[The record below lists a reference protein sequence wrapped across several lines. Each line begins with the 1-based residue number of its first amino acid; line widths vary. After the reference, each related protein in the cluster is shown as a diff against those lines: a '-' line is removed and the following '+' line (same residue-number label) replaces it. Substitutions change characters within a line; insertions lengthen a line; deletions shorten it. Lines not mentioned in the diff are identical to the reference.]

1 MQSDPKRNR
10 FLAIYLTSLAL
21 VGIGLIAAGAV
32 LGLGGWTYG
41 LGGLLLVAGGGGG
54 ITMLATGGAGKVS
67 CPRCVFEN
75 EVLHL
80 SVARTIECGG
90 CGEWLEGAREMT
102 VVSPDH
108 VAKHPTFTCPLPA
121 EPLQWVHREGVPLCP
136 TSGSPSLNTKTIEG
150 RSALGSFAA
159 VVAPVSVVRVVKLD
173 VPVCPKHDDGV
184 ALSLGE
190 TKALAF
196 RSLHYMRLFRKLNP
210 V

>member
-75 EVLHL
+75 EQPSQGG
-80 SVARTIECGG
+80 SVYAT
-90 CGEWLEGAREMT
+90 
-102 VVSPDH
+102 
-108 VAKHPTFTCPLPA
+108 
-121 EPLQWVHREGVPLCP
+121 
-136 TSGSPSLNTKTIEG
+136 
-150 RSALGSFAA
+150 
-159 VVAPVSVVRVVKLD
+159 VRVTG
-173 VPVCPKHDDGV
+173 PKG
-184 ALSLGE
+184 
-190 TKALAF
+190 
-196 RSLHYMRLFRKLNP
+196 
-210 V
+210 